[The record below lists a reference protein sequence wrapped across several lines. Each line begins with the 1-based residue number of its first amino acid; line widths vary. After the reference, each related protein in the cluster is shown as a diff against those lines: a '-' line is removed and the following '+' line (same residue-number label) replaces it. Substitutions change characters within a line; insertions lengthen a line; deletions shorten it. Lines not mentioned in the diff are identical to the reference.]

1 MLGCR
6 YQENQKIRSYLARLE
21 ILRQVFSSL
30 PSFPDL
36 EDNLRRESLLHSS
49 IFSAR
54 IEGNPLTPAHL
65 HNEIRAPKK
74 DLHKIEIFNLLRA
87 YRYIDSG
94 KTKKV
99 FSTSFIFNLHLLTMR
114 GLSFNAGH
122 FRHEPWAVFNQAGV
136 AVYVAPSPAELKNL
150 MDEYIKIINTSRFS
164 TPVTAAIAQFLF
176 EKIHPF
182 ADGNGRI
189 GRLLS
194 AHLLRAG
201 KYRMRGLVPLEV
213 FIDENREQYY
223 EVLEPARNATP
234 FTEFF
239 LKGLIFQIEIALK
252 KFKQSKIAP
261 EDTLLPRRQEIFEII
276 KDHPL
281 CTFDFIS
288 RRFPAVNPK
297 TLHYDLL
304 KLQESEHVKKVG
316 KTKGSVYRAISDS
329 ISDKHRVKS
338 GRWNSRFG

>member
-1 MLGCR
+1 MLGYR

-36 EDNLRRESLLHSS
+36 ENNLRRESLLHSS

-54 IEGNPLTPAHL
+54 IEGNPLTPARI
-65 HNEIRAPKK
+65 HNETRAPKK
-74 DLHKIEIFNLLRA
+74 DLHKVEFFNLLRA

-94 KTKKV
+94 SVKKTL
-99 FSTSFIFNLHLLTMR
+99 STSFILKLHLLVMR
-114 GLSFNAGH
+114 NLSFNSGH

-150 MDEYIKIINTSRFS
+150 MDEYIKIVNASRFS

-223 EVLEPARNATP
+223 EVLEPTRNATP
-234 FTEFF
+234 FIEFF
-239 LKGLIFQIEIALK
+239 LKGLIFQIEVALK
-252 KFKQSKIAP
+252 KFKQSKVAP
-261 EDTLLPRRQEIFEII
+261 EDSLLPRRREILEIL

-281 CTFDFIS
+281 CSFDFIS
-288 RRFPAVNPK
+288 RRFPVINPK

-304 KLQESEHVKKVG
+304 KLQEGEYVKKIG
-316 KTKGSVYRAISDS
+316 KTKGSVYRAA
-329 ISDKHRVKS
+329 S
-338 GRWNSRFG
+338 GW